1 MARQVPSRHSARPA
15 RTSIWELGY
24 DTGSNTALVLCRP
37 HTGRTHQIRVHLQW
51 LGAPIANDP
60 NYGPPATAAAA
71 AAAEARVAS
80 ADRDSACAAASVG
93 DVDDGDDDDEMVIDG
108 RRVGIWLHAYA
119 HAGCCW
125 GFRSGLPRWAKGTF
139 DSSVAALHDGATIE
153 QAIDRIIARSSTC
166 CTNKS

>member
-1 MARQVPSRHSARPA
+1 M
-15 RTSIWELGY
+15 WELGY

-60 NYGPPATAAAA
+60 NYGPPATAPATTTAAA
-71 AAAEARVAS
+71 VAVEARVAS
-80 ADRDSACAAASVG
+80 ADRDSGAAASVG
-93 DVDDGDDDDEMVIDG
+93 DVDDGDDGEMVIDG

-125 GFRSGLPRWAKGTF
+125 GFRSELPRWAKGTF

-166 CTNKS
+166 TNKS